1 MAAYRIAWVSIVS
14 LSRLTM
20 AYHVIAPGRVLDDFL
35 GLRFVW
41 ACDLSILQ
49 TDTCHARV
57 LDMTELVGVRHGL
70 VWVGYFG

>member
-1 MAAYRIAWVSIVS
+1 
-14 LSRLTM
+14 M
-20 AYHVIAPGRVLDDFL
+20 AYHVMWHHAIAPGRVLDDSL
-35 GLRFVW
+35 GLPFVW
-41 ACDLSILQ
+41 ACDLRILQ